1 MCVCDE
7 REKERENACACVL
20 PAQAKIIKRNHLL
33 SYWWV
38 EKAKGTKSLVLF
50 PQPTFSVSGSFQK
63 TVLSPFFTSF
73 FSILPMLLMLVQT
86 NQKSFPIP
94 PFFSGKVKPQVKLMT
109 PSIRNETWPGNCTF
123 VASTKILKINK

>member
-1 MCVCDE
+1 MCVH
-7 REKERENACACVL
+7 
-20 PAQAKIIKRNHLL
+20 PAQAKIIKGNHLL

-73 FSILPMLLMLVQT
+73 FSILAMMPQT
-86 NQKSFPIP
+86 NQKSFPHLPIFQKQSKSKAP
-94 PFFSGKVKPQVKLMT
+94 SETNDTEAQKRELAWEVEVAT
-109 PSIRNETWPGNCTF
+109 P
-123 VASTKILKINK
+123 